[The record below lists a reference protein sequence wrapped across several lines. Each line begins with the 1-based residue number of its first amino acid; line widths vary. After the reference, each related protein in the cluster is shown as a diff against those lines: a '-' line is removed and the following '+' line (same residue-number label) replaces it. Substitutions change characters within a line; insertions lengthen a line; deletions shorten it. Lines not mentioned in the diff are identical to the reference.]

1 MAAALWAFWLEPRRL
16 VVSRSEL
23 RLPAWP
29 AQLSGLRVALLSAL
43 HVGSP
48 YWDVVEDGRHPF
60 VTAGVGTSIF
70 PVRFL
75 VPPEIALLTL
85 R

>member
-1 MAAALWAFWLEPRRL
+1 MLAVLGNHDWWNDGERTRRAFQAQGIMVLE
-16 VVSRSEL
+16 ET
-23 RLPAWP
+23 
-29 AQLSGLRVALLSAL
+29 
-43 HVGSP
+43 
-48 YWDVVEDGRHPF
+48 RHLF
-60 VTAGVGTSIF
+60 VTAGVGTSII